1 MQKDGRMNLGREPG
15 YAKIISNEEFTLLS
29 PFFSELQQL
38 DQSYTDG
45 NDASPLCIENIP
57 VTSFDSFFEH
67 FTHNKLLNDDSISQL
82 YLN

>member
-1 MQKDGRMNLGREPG
+1 MNLGREPG
-15 YAKIISNEEFTLLS
+15 YTKIISNEEFTLLS
-29 PFFSELQQL
+29 PFFSELKQL
-38 DQSYTDG
+38 DQTNHDG
-45 NDASPLCIENIP
+45 TDASPLCIENIP